1 MNIVLINKL
10 IYRIL
15 ILKQCVVKLE
25 VYFDERDL
33 YVP

>member
-10 IYRIL
+10 ICRIL
-15 ILKQCVVKLE
+15 ILKQCVIKL
-25 VYFDERDL
+25 VIYFEKRDL

>member
-15 ILKQCVVKLE
+15 ILKQCVIKLE
-25 VYFDERDL
+25 VYFDKRNL
-33 YVP
+33 YVS